1 MHHARRARAAGRGV
15 QARNGAHPHTMKLH
29 LQGGIAQRVTGTGP
43 GWLRVNDVEHRH
55 SLVLTPDAVAPGVA
69 PGGFD
74 ALAAADFA
82 ALLAHAPEIVLFGT
96 GATQRF
102 PRPDL
107 TRALSDAQV
116 GVEVMDTPAACRT
129 YNILVAEGRRV
140 VALLLV
146 E

>member
-1 MHHARRARAAGRGV
+1 
-15 QARNGAHPHTMKLH
+15 MKLH
-29 LQGGIAQRVTGTGP
+29 LQGGITQRVTGTGP
-43 GWLRVNDVEHRH
+43 GWLRINDVEHRQN
-55 SLVLTPDAVAPGVA
+55 LVLTPDTAQPGVA
-69 PGGFD
+69 PGGFAD
-74 ALAAADFA
+74 LSAADLA
-82 ALLAHAPEIVLFGT
+82 ALLAHAPEIVLLGT

-102 PRPDL
+102 PRPEL
-107 TRALSDAQV
+107 TRALTDAQV

>member
-1 MHHARRARAAGRGV
+1 
-15 QARNGAHPHTMKLH
+15 MKLH
-29 LQGGIAQRVTGTGP
+29 LQGGITQRVTGTGP
-43 GWLRVNDVEHRH
+43 GWLRVNAVEHRQNV
-55 SLVLTPDAVAPGVA
+55 VLTPDTVQPGVA

-74 ALAAADFA
+74 TLTAADLA
-82 ALLAHAPEIVLFGT
+82 ALLAHAPEIVLLGT
-96 GATQRF
+96 GANQRF
-102 PRPDL
+102 PRPEL
-107 TRALSDAQV
+107 TGALTDAQV

>member
-1 MHHARRARAAGRGV
+1 MHARNDDRA
-15 QARNGAHPHTMKLH
+15 PTMKLH
-29 LQGGIAQRVTGTGP
+29 LQGGITQRVTGTGP
-43 GWLRVNDVEHRH
+43 GWVRVNDVEHRQN
-55 SLVLTPDAVAPGVA
+55 LVLTPDTVHPGVA
-69 PGGFD
+69 PGGF
-74 ALAAADFA
+74 ADLGAKDLA
-82 ALLAHAPEIVLFGT
+82 ALLVHAPEIVLLGT

-102 PRPDL
+102 PRPES
-107 TRALSDAQV
+107 TRALTDAQV